1 MANYIATDTD
11 LEAVADAIRT
21 KGGTSTQLEFPSG
34 FVGAIDA
41 ISGGGVLGVTQ
52 DEDGYLVLSPVSSGG
67 GDPIVVPSGYTQLA
81 YIETDGHS
89 CIDTGITWGANKRIE
104 FSWAQD
110 GGVSFAQFASPFG
123 SGVCFVQ
130 FKGTNFCSP
139 ANIKINDSNYVA
151 GTEGIPM
158 TPNTMTVTPN
168 LITAGAYGNAYMPAA
183 SIVSQSGTVTND
195 GNTFVIGAR
204 HGASA
209 IERFLVGTIIYR
221 WRMYDNDTLI
231 QDLVPAM
238 RDSDDVIGMYDI
250 VNNEFLTNAGSGSFT
265 GGAL

>member
-1 MANYIATDTD
+1 MANYLTTDTD
-11 LEAVADAIRT
+11 LGAVADAIRT
-21 KGGTSTQLEFPSG
+21 KGGTSADLVFPAG
-34 FVGAIDA
+34 FVDAIDA
-41 ISGGGVLGVTQ
+41 ISGGG
-52 DEDGYLVLSPVSSGG
+52 
-67 GDPIVVPSGYTQLA
+67 GDPIEVPSGYTQLA

-89 CIDTGITWGANKRIE
+89 CIDTGKTWGANKRIE

-110 GGVSFAQFASPFG
+110 GGVSFLQFASPFG
-123 SGVCFVQ
+123 SVVCFVQ
-130 FKGTNFCSP
+130 IKAAAFCAG
-139 ANIKINDSNYVA
+139 ANIKINDSSYSTS
-151 GTEGIPM
+151 GDSGIPM

-168 LITAGAYGNAYMPAA
+168 LITVGGYKSHAPAGNIF
-183 SIVSQSGTVTND
+183 SRSGTVTNI

-209 IERFLVGTIIYR
+209 IERQMAGTIIYR
-221 WRMYDNDTLI
+221 WKMYDNDTLI